1 MCSLVRWLWE
11 FFYLPDEDVSTWGNG
26 DTILERIDQMALD
39 LKKLADEVA
48 EVVSTQASAVKVIDG
63 LKDELRI
70 VSAKLA
76 YQDVDTSAL
85 DELIEKLDHSTDALA
100 NAIAT
105 PAETTTTVSS
115 TDADVPPTPSD
126 VGH

>member
-1 MCSLVRWLWE
+1 
-11 FFYLPDEDVSTWGNG
+11 
-26 DTILERIDQMALD
+26 MALD
-39 LKKLADEVA
+39 LQKLADEVA

-100 NAIAT
+100 NAIAS
-105 PAETTTTVSS
+105 PAPTETVTVSS
-115 TDADVPPTPSD
+115 TDADVPPPPSD